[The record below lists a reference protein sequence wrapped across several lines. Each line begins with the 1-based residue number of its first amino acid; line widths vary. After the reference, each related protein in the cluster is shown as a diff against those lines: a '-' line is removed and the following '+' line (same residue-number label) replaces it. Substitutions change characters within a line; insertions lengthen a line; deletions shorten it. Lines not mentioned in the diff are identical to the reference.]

1 MHFLWAKGLGGC
13 IMHRVHTSKNKDDN
27 VIIEDKGKRRVSA
40 PMRSQGSK
48 IFVIKNV
55 PNLGVKE
62 EVGTCQRN

>member
-1 MHFLWAKGLGGC
+1 
-13 IMHRVHTSKNKDDN
+13 MHRVHTSKNKDDN